1 MEHVTFDEFFD
12 FVKNED
18 ADWYIPGLKE
28 YFEGLNQDE
37 IYIQDNFLGK
47 LVFQFNKF
55 ENNLKKAVFDK
66 FICYK
71 KMMDEKEK
79 SKLKNS
85 ANEIANVDLE
95 SAYSYNELFDNV
107 SHNKLLE
114 DINKYNNC
122 GDVDSDFGIELRFNE
137 IYEEETFNQGSLDI
151 IGSVSFNSYKSGK
164 VFDFPL
170 EKYGTYGVHVDSD
183 IPFASD
189 KYSIYMFRNDY
200 APFKYAFQYDCLT
213 HLVKSELGK
222 ELLENGAKEDLLRI
236 LYNRIAYAVDESL
249 MPEYD

>member
-1 MEHVTFDEFFD
+1 MLFLKPMVQ
-12 FVKNED
+12 KIQ
-18 ADWYIPGLKE
+18 YI
-28 YFEGLNQDE
+28 
-37 IYIQDNFLGK
+37 I
-47 LVFQFNKF
+47 
-55 ENNLKKAVFDK
+55 
-66 FICYK
+66 
-71 KMMDEKEK
+71 
-79 SKLKNS
+79 
-85 ANEIANVDLE
+85 
-95 SAYSYNELFDNV
+95 
-107 SHNKLLE
+107 
-114 DINKYNNC
+114 DI
-122 GDVDSDFGIELRFNE
+122 
-137 IYEEETFNQGSLDI
+137 
-151 IGSVSFNSYKSGK
+151 
-164 VFDFPL
+164 